1 MTSEN
6 ARVEPV
12 VSDGKYIHVIVSTIL
27 TFIMGQAVESLN
39 DRETYLQTQ
48 TVNSNA
54 CELMEI
60 LLRTMYYDKAL
71 SQEITHLIID
81 PVVNTLR
88 LAIENDNTAQQ
99 IQLLQLVKVV
109 LTKCHFWSA
118 KLKNKDDS

>member
-1 MTSEN
+1 MFSEFSKRSSLVTSEN

-48 TVNSNA
+48 TVNSTA

-60 LLRTMYYDKAL
+60 LLRTM
-71 SQEITHLIID
+71 
-81 PVVNTLR
+81 
-88 LAIENDNTAQQ
+88 
-99 IQLLQLVKVV
+99 
-109 LTKCHFWSA
+109 
-118 KLKNKDDS
+118 

>member
-1 MTSEN
+1 MTSDN

-12 VSDGKYIHVIVSTIL
+12 VSNGKYIQVIVYTIL
-27 TFIMGQAVESLN
+27 SFIMGQAVESLN

-60 LLRTMYYDKAL
+60 LLRTMYHDKVL

-81 PVVNTLR
+81 PIISTLR

-99 IQLLQLVKVV
+99 LQLVQLIKIM

-118 KLKNKDDS
+118 KLKNKDDQ

>member
-1 MTSEN
+1 MTTLS
-6 ARVEPV
+6 
-12 VSDGKYIHVIVSTIL
+12 Y
-27 TFIMGQAVESLN
+27 IMGQAVESLN

-60 LLRTMYYDKAL
+60 LLRTMSSDKAL
-71 SQEITHLIID
+71 SREITHLIFD
-81 PVVNTLR
+81 PIISTLR

-99 IQLLQLVKVV
+99 LQLVQLIKIM

-118 KLKNKDDS
+118 KLKNKAD